1 MLDILTENHLER
13 RQRIIIA
20 AITIALAA
28 QIHISTITD
37 GFILTLSLFILPVF
51 LFFNDDVNPFH
62 ICLGIAVVSPIFRGL
77 MLMLVGDASLVKI
90 LEFVFTDMV
99 FYLCYGSCFYFI
111 YWIRSYRNKGT
122 FFLAIIICDYLS
134 NILEISLL
142 LNFQN
147 YSLKIFQI
155 LFLTAL
161 IRAFVSCTLAYIY
174 SYITLLLLKDYHEQR
189 YYYFI
194 WSTSAVKS
202 EVYFM
207 QKNILEIENI
217 MKNAY
222 LLDKELTKHH
232 LPQEYQHLSLDI
244 ARDVHEIK
252 KDYQNVIKGLGT
264 YFSVENE
271 SSMLLKDIFRI
282 AISYVRSLI
291 QAHQQDIIIT
301 EHIKSKMT
309 VTNYYFLLTVISNI
323 ILNAVEAIDKQKN
336 GTIVV
341 LAEEDNEKLK
351 IVISDNGPGISD
363 KMKEFIF
370 QPGFSTKFDAN
381 GDIYRGI
388 GLSNVKV
395 IVEEQFNGKISCT
408 DNTPKGALFSI
419 YLKKEQLINGMI
431 EVNE

>member
-1 MLDILTENHLER
+1 MLDILTKNHVER
-13 RQRIIIA
+13 RQRIMIA
-20 AITIALAA
+20 AITVALAA
-28 QIHISTITD
+28 QIYISVITD

-51 LFFNDDVNPFH
+51 LYFNDDVNPFH
-62 ICLGIAVVSPIFRGL
+62 ICLGIALVSPIFRGMIL
-77 MLMLVGDASLVKI
+77 TLVGDASFFKI
-90 LEFVFTDMV
+90 IEFVFTDMV
-99 FYLCYGSCFYFI
+99 FYLCYGSCFYML
-111 YWIRSYRNKGT
+111 YWKRSYRHKGT

-147 YSLKIFQI
+147 YTVKTFQI

-161 IRAFVSCTLAYIY
+161 IRAFVSCTFAYTY
-174 SYITLLLLKDYHEQR
+174 RYLTLLLLKEYHEQR

-222 LLDKELTKHH
+222 LLNKELEKLQ
-232 LPQEYQHLSLDI
+232 LPQHYQHLSLDI

-282 AISYVRSLI
+282 ALSYVRSLI

-301 EHIKSKMT
+301 EHLQSKMT
-309 VTNYYFLLTVISNI
+309 VSNYYFLLTVISNI
-323 ILNAVEAIDKQKN
+323 VLNAVEAIGAQKK

-341 LAEEDNEKLK
+341 TTEENGQMLR
-351 IVISDNGPGISD
+351 IIISDNGPGISD
-363 KMKEFIF
+363 KMKPHIF

-388 GLSNVKV
+388 GLSNVKT
-395 IVEEQFNGKISCT
+395 IVEEQFNGSISCSDT
-408 DNTPKGALFSI
+408 LPKGATFTITLS
-419 YLKKEQLINGMI
+419 KEQLING
-431 EVNE
+431 VSK

>member
-1 MLDILTENHLER
+1 MLDILTKNHVER
-13 RQRIIIA
+13 RQRIMIA

-28 QIHISTITD
+28 QIYISVITD

-51 LFFNDDVNPFH
+51 LYFNDDVNPFH
-62 ICLGIAVVSPIFRGL
+62 ICLGIALVSPIFRGMIL
-77 MLMLVGDASLVKI
+77 TLVGDASFFKI
-90 LEFVFTDMV
+90 IEFVFTDMV
-99 FYLCYGSCFYFI
+99 FYLCYGSCFYML
-111 YWIRSYRNKGT
+111 YWKRSYRHKGT
-122 FFLAIIICDYLS
+122 FLLAIIICDYLS

-147 YSLKIFQI
+147 YTVKTFQI

-161 IRAFVSCTLAYIY
+161 IRAFVSCTLAYTY
-174 SYITLLLLKDYHEQR
+174 RYLTLLLLKEYHEQR

-222 LLDKELTKHH
+222 LLNKKLEKLQ
-232 LPQEYQHLSLDI
+232 LPQHYQHLSLDI

-282 AISYVRSLI
+282 SLSYVRSLI

-301 EHIKSKMT
+301 EHLQSKMT
-309 VTNYYFLLTVISNI
+309 VSNYYFLLTVISNI
-323 ILNAVEAIDKQKN
+323 ILNAVEAIGAQKK

-341 LAEEDNEKLK
+341 TTEENGQMLR
-351 IVISDNGPGISD
+351 IIISDNGPGISD
-363 KMKEFIF
+363 KMKPHIF
-370 QPGFSTKFDAN
+370 QLGFSTKFDVN

-388 GLSNVKV
+388 RLSNVKT
-395 IVEEQFNGKISCT
+395 IVEEQFNGSISCSDT
-408 DNTPKGALFSI
+408 LPKGATFTITLS
-419 YLKKEQLINGMI
+419 KEQLING
-431 EVNE
+431 VSK